1 MQPNPEL
8 GRAVCQLLS
17 TAACKGFQKIHGK
30 LKAEGSNSIRILGMA
45 TLFSLAFNPLF
56 SSLLLYTHAHGPIFQ
71 RSLEIRSLWSITQD
85 LSDKYVS
92 RASCN
97 STHQRGMLEKHMQLL
112 EYPSKKTLVMNI
124 LKKHVVYSTV
134 NAYIA
139 ATSTLR
145 CPVLYISISDLFSK
159 HFLFPVCSLVCVCS
173 LQSAVNRKASVY
185 FERTQ

>member
-1 MQPNPEL
+1 
-8 GRAVCQLLS
+8 
-17 TAACKGFQKIHGK
+17 
-30 LKAEGSNSIRILGMA
+30 MA

-173 LQSAVNRKASVY
+173 L
-185 FERTQ
+185 